1 VGTSRGERPS
11 DLSSEVVH
19 HRIRPP
25 AIGDF
30 KVLPVARPGQVEAEL
45 RSKEKGISFRKVHA
59 CSSTGREDA
68 IFGETKKMTW
78 ISRLISSTLT
88 RSPGVDSGGS
98 VKQQSSPSISTFPAH
113 LTNVAS
119 FRFLIHSFRFP
130 LISYHIHLILFR
142 HAGLLP
148 AYGGAFPHSSSYQN
162 GDRPYTPSKDST
174 QISDSSIVLEQ
185 RPKAPNG
192 LVRDSAIETR
202 FYDLSELPGSDALHR
217 RVRAE

>member
-78 ISRLISSTLT
+78 ISRLISSTLNLPVT
-88 RSPGVDSGGS
+88 GS
-98 VKQQSSPSISTFPAH
+98 RFRWLCKAAVQSKHIYLPRTSH
-113 LTNVAS
+113 QR
-119 FRFLIHSFRFP
+119 RFLSLSHSLLSLSTH
-130 LISYHIHLILFR
+130 LISYPLDLVSPCRSPPSLWGSLPSLLFLPKWR
-142 HAGLLP
+142 PSLYAIEGL
-148 AYGGAFPHSSSYQN
+148 HSN
-162 GDRPYTPSKDST
+162 LRLLDRP
-174 QISDSSIVLEQ
+174 
-185 RPKAPNG
+185 
-192 LVRDSAIETR
+192 
-202 FYDLSELPGSDALHR
+202 
-217 RVRAE
+217 

>member
-78 ISRLISSTLT
+78 ISWLISSTLT

-98 VKQQSSPSISTFPAH
+98 VKQQSKHIYLPRTSH
-113 LTNVAS
+113 QR
-119 FRFLIHSFRFP
+119 RFLSLSHSLLSLSTH
-130 LISYHIHLILFR
+130 LISYPLDLVSPCRSPPSLWGSLPSLLFLPKWR
-142 HAGLLP
+142 PSLYAIEGL
-148 AYGGAFPHSSSYQN
+148 HSN
-162 GDRPYTPSKDST
+162 LRLLDRP
-174 QISDSSIVLEQ
+174 
-185 RPKAPNG
+185 
-192 LVRDSAIETR
+192 
-202 FYDLSELPGSDALHR
+202 
-217 RVRAE
+217 